1 MCNSVTVSAPSD
13 SVICNSGSSV
23 TVCVALFASGRLC
36 EFLAVAVCPGT
47 AGVVWRKEIVRLTGG
62 RVGTEFIRRRS
73 QGFR

>member
-1 MCNSVTVSAPSD
+1 MLCNSVTVSTPSD
-13 SVICNSGSSV
+13 SGSSV
-23 TVCVALFASGRLC
+23 TVCVSVSVASGRLC

-47 AGVVWRKEIVRLTGG
+47 AGVFSRKENVRQNGG